1 MELSTY
7 TEAIKRTIKV
17 TDNPVMDKLHF
28 LLGINGEF
36 FSEIWVEEIIHNI
49 NPKETIKEVGDF
61 MWYFINYCSIKEI
74 VPQITGQTYD
84 SFLPTLIGQLTEHEK
99 KLIFYER
106 ERNIELEVSLINGI
120 YTRMFRLM
128 AAHQITLEEVFQT
141 NIDKLT
147 KRFPEAFS
155 NEAAEAKA
163 DEDEGASN
171 I

>member
-1 MELSTY
+1 MELAVY

-17 TDNPVMDKLHF
+17 TDNLLMDKLHF

-36 FSEIWVEEIIHNI
+36 FSEIWVEEIMHNR

-61 MWYFINYCSIKEI
+61 RWYFINYCSLKEI
-74 VPQITGQTYD
+74 VPEITGEKYD
-84 SFLPTLIGQLTEHEK
+84 YLPTLIGQLNEYEK

-106 ERNIELEVSLINGI
+106 ERNIELEAMLINGI

-163 DEDEGASN
+163 DEGASAV
-171 I
+171 